1 MGHLLSALL
10 RPFGHLLTQKFS
22 DKMLRAGAPAP
33 DFSLPDQSGNT
44 LSLSDFH
51 GKKLA
56 LYFYPKDNTPTCT
69 DQACS
74 LRDGMESLKG
84 KGITV
89 IGVSMDSGRKHQNF
103 IKKFSLPF
111 PLLVDAEHKLADA
124 FGVWG
129 EKTLFGR
136 KYMGIHR
143 VTFLIDE
150 NGRIAQVID
159 KVDAQ
164 HHAKQILQVWGM

>member
-1 MGHLLSALL
+1 MSRLLATLI
-10 RPFGHLLTQKFS
+10 RPFGHMLTQKRS
-22 DKMLRAGAPAP
+22 ENMLQPGDAAP
-33 DFSLPDQSGNT
+33 DFSLPDEDGKT
-44 LSLSDFH
+44 VSLADFR
-51 GKKLA
+51 GRKLA

-74 LRDGMESLKG
+74 LRDGMESLKA

-89 IGVSMDSGRKHQNF
+89 VGVSMDSGRRHQNF
-103 IKKFSLPF
+103 IRKFSLPF
-111 PLLVDAEHKLADA
+111 TLLVDKDHNLADA

-129 EKTLFGR
+129 EKQLFGR
-136 KYMGIHR
+136 KYMGIQR
-143 VTFLIDE
+143 VTFLVDE

-164 HHAKQILQVWGM
+164 HHAQQILQAWGM

>member
-1 MGHLLSALL
+1 MGRLLSALI
-10 RPFGHLLTQKFS
+10 RPFGHFLQQKSS
-22 DKMLRAGAPAP
+22 DKMLQAGDAAP
-33 DFSLPDQSGNT
+33 DFSLPDQSGHT
-44 LSLSDFH
+44 FSLRDFR

-69 DQACS
+69 EQACS
-74 LRDGMESLKG
+74 LRDGIESLKA

-89 IGVSMDSGRKHQNF
+89 IGISADSERRHQNF
-103 IKKFSLPF
+103 IRKFSLPF
-111 PLLVDAEHKLADA
+111 PLLADTEHQVADA

-150 NGRIAQVID
+150 SGRIAQVID
-159 KVDAQ
+159 KVDARN
-164 HHAKQILQVWGM
+164 HAAQILEAWGM